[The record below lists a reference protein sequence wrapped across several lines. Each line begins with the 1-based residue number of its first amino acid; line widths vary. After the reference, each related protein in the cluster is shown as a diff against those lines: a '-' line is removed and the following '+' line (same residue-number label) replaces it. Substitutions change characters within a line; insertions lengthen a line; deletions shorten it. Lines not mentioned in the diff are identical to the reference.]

1 MHNAHNLHFPYDML
15 IIDSFFKCLKEDGI
29 YFLNAR

>member
-1 MHNAHNLHFPYDML
+1 MHNAHNQHFPYDML